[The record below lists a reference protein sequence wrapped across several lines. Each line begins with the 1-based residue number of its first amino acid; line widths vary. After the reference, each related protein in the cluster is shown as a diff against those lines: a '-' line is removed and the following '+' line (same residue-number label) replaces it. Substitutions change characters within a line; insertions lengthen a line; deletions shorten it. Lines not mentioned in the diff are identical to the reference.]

1 MTDNWGRPQRN
12 SAFAHY
18 ERLAAEA
25 GLNLRKYSK
34 KLVALSA
41 MLEQGE
47 VARAL
52 STGTL
57 EGDIRERLL
66 VLTDARVLFI
76 KDDPWDSSST
86 DLTRIIDIKW
96 RRGMVLGRL
105 ELRLSDGAIKVNSV
119 DQTSGG
125 LFATRLEDAKYASSH
140 SGVSPSGD
148 YEVIDAY
155 RSSEAQLSPEERRR
169 ELMEKKR
176 DLLLE
181 EELEDEIEE
190 LEARRRARR
199 LRRGG
204 DVRQLPPGS

>member
-1 MTDNWGRPQRN
+1 M
-12 SAFAHY
+12 
-18 ERLAAEA
+18 
-25 GLNLRKYSK
+25 NLRKHSK

-41 MLEQGE
+41 MLDQDE
-47 VARAL
+47 VARSLA
-52 STGTL
+52 TGTL

-66 VLTDARVLFI
+66 VLTDARVLFV

-96 RRGMVLGRL
+96 RRGIVLGRL
-105 ELRLSDGAIKVNSV
+105 ELRLSDGIIKVNNV

-125 LFATRLEDAKYASSH
+125 LFATRLEDAKFAPSR
-140 SGVSPSGD
+140 SGVSPSAD

-155 RSSEAQLSPEERRR
+155 PSSEPQLSAEERRR
-169 ELMEKKR
+169 QLLEKKR
-176 DLLLE
+176 ELLLE

-199 LRRGG
+199 LRRGQ
-204 DVRQLPPGS
+204 DMRQLPPGG